1 MVAIFVVL
9 TIITFLLVDYVVQKI
24 QLRRAGSNMPLPEAM
39 KAEPDPL
46 EILTLQP
53 DSITVPSAFFFHRGH
68 TWVKF
73 FSPNRARVGLDDF
86 AQKVLGRIEAIQ
98 FPRIGE
104 LVRQGDAIFMVQ
116 VGERKLF
123 LAAPSDGIVTHINA
137 DLAAAPAAL
146 HSSPFENGWVCEI
159 KPENVSQ
166 NVSELLSGEDAVQ
179 WELHELN
186 RLKKFVADQR
196 EAHPAP
202 SAKEFSLGRS
212 WPAHC
217 EPQVLN
223 EFSKSFFTLDLER
236 SKLVT
241 EVS

>member
-9 TIITFLLVDYVVQKI
+9 TIIAFLLIDYVVQKV
-24 QLRRAGSNMPLPEAM
+24 QARRSGSATPSPEAL
-39 KAEPDPL
+39 KAEMNPVEALSFPA
-46 EILTLQP
+46 
-53 DSITVPSAFFFHRGH
+53 DSITVPSTFFFHRGH
-68 TWVKF
+68 TWIKF

-104 LVRQGDAIFMVQ
+104 LVRQGDAIFMVR

-123 LAAPSDGIVTHINA
+123 LPAPSDGIVTHINT
-137 DLAAAPAAL
+137 DLAAVPTSL
-146 HSSPFENGWVCEI
+146 HSSPFESGWVCEI

-166 NVSELLSGEDAVQ
+166 NICELLSGEDAVQ
-179 WELHELN
+179 WELHELT
-186 RLKKFVADQR
+186 RLKKFIADTKDV
-196 EAHPAP
+196 HPAL
-202 SAKEFSLGRS
+202 SAKEFSLGRP
-212 WPAHC
+212 WAAHC

-236 SKLVT
+236 SELVT